1 MENNSLIISYMKFS
15 LQECVFFPIQKI
27 VIFKTDFPCPIND
40 AFSTR
45 KKKSLNNLVCI
56 FTKTFSIFTLNFL
69 DYLILLICLATG
81 QIHAKAEEKE
91 EKIHAKAVFN
101 VSKGKREF

>member
-27 VIFKTDFPCPIND
+27 VIFKTDFPCSIND

-45 KKKSLNNLVCI
+45 KKK
-56 FTKTFSIFTLNFL
+56 KP
-69 DYLILLICLATG
+69 
-81 QIHAKAEEKE
+81 
-91 EKIHAKAVFN
+91 
-101 VSKGKREF
+101 

>member
-45 KKKSLNNLVCI
+45 KKKALI
-56 FTKTFSIFTLNFL
+56 TWFA
-69 DYLILLICLATG
+69 YLPRHLAYLL
-81 QIHAKAEEKE
+81 
-91 EKIHAKAVFN
+91 
-101 VSKGKREF
+101 